1 MKSQFLGDLLN
12 YSVTVHG
19 SSREERASDV
29 LRRTPCIYRSM
40 SFQAEFCSHRTPQA
54 FEAVGKKVA
63 DKNLSHIS
71 EMMGSF
77 KGSLEEFARKY
88 KKDIKQDP
96 AFRQQFQVMCSSIG

>member
-1 MKSQFLGDLLN
+1 M
-12 YSVTVHG
+12 
-19 SSREERASDV
+19 
-29 LRRTPCIYRSM
+29 
-40 SFQAEFCSHRTPQA
+40 
-54 FEAVGKKVA
+54 GKKVA
-63 DKNLSHIS
+63 DENLSHIS